1 MIHGAGRTF
10 LPGDEL
16 PEDVDRVTIQ
26 ALIEGLS
33 ERPQVSLVRNGASQE
48 LEIREL
54 EVRELEG
61 GKWEVLAD
69 AELEKGQ
76 WQWLRLDVRSR
87 EREFLGYMNPVFKG
101 AANSRYRTFGEI
113 KKTMEEP

>member
-1 MIHGAGRTF
+1 M
-10 LPGDEL
+10 
-16 PEDVDRVTIQ
+16 
-26 ALIEGLS
+26 
-33 ERPQVSLVRNGASQE
+33 
-48 LEIREL
+48 
-54 EVRELEG
+54 
-61 GKWEVLAD
+61 LAD

>member
-1 MIHGAGRTF
+1 M
-10 LPGDEL
+10 
-16 PEDVDRVTIQ
+16 DRVTIQ

-87 EREFLGYMNPVFKG
+87 EKEFLGYMNPVFRGK
-101 AANSRYRTFGEI
+101 ADSRYRTFGEI
-113 KKTMEEP
+113 KKTMEEL